1 VQKLQDLLWLW
12 MVLGFTILPAIR
24 QAIVQMRRKAIIAKI
39 ERQRGTKVI
48 TQTTSSYT

>member
-24 QAIVQMRRKAIIAKI
+24 QAMVQIKRKVIIAKI
-39 ERQRGTKVI
+39 ERKRGTKVI
-48 TQTTSSYT
+48 TQTASSYT